1 MRKVL
6 MTAFHF
12 PPQFGSSGVQRTL
25 RFVQDLPDSGWQ
37 PLVVTAHERA
47 YPCINDELRAEV
59 PTDLVLRRAF
69 ALDASRHLAV
79 AGRYFLRTAL
89 PDRWSSWQI
98 DGVRQG
104 LALVRAHQAEVVWS
118 TFPIASAHVIAG
130 RVAQRAGL
138 PWVADF
144 RDPMLA
150 PGYTMHPATQRSWQ
164 AIEAH
169 TVAQAAA
176 CVFTTSGSRRLYA
189 ERYPA
194 FAHKLHVIENGYDE
208 RSFTGLVPTRRPAG
222 APFVLLH
229 SGLMYPRERNPAGL
243 FRAVRQM
250 VDQDGLTPK
259 QLQLRFRAAVHSAEI
274 SAAATEAGVAAFVDL
289 QPAIP
294 YRSALQEM
302 LDADALLLIQGQQ
315 FNGQVPAKIYEY
327 LRAARP
333 IMGLI
338 HPDGAAADALRSCDR
353 YKCSAD
359 VDDTPGI
366 ASVLR
371 QLLHDERHGAL
382 RPLHPS
388 DAAPF
393 SRAQRA
399 TELAQLL
406 ATVAQR

>member
-37 PLVVTAHERA
+37 PLVLTAHERA
-47 YPCINDELRAEV
+47 YPSINDELRGEI
-59 PTDLVLRRAF
+59 PPDLVLRRAF

-79 AGRYFLRTAL
+79 AGRYLLRSAL
-89 PDRWSSWQI
+89 PDRWSSWQF
-98 DGVRQG
+98 DAVRQG
-104 LALVRAHQAEVVWS
+104 LALVRAHRPEVVWS
-118 TFPIASAHVIAG
+118 TFPIATAHVIAG

-150 PGYTMHPATQRSWQ
+150 PGYTMLPATQRSWQ

-208 RSFTGLVPTRRPAG
+208 KSFTGLVPAHRPPV

-229 SGLMYPRERNPAGL
+229 SGLMYPRERSPVGL

-250 VDQDGLTPK
+250 SDQDGLTPT
-259 QLQLRFRAAVHSAEI
+259 QLQLRFRAPVHAAEI
-274 SAAATEAGVAAFVDL
+274 SAAAAEAGVAGFVDL
-289 QPAIP
+289 QPPVP
-294 YRSALQEM
+294 YRQALQEM
-302 LDADALLLIQGQQ
+302 LDADALLLIQGRQY
-315 FNGQVPAKIYEY
+315 NDQVPAKLYEY

-333 IMGLI
+333 ILALV
-338 HPDGAAADALRSCDR
+338 HPEGATAEALRGCDR
-353 YKCSAD
+353 DPFGAD
-359 VDDTPGI
+359 VDDVPGI
-366 ASVLR
+366 ASSLR
-371 QLLHDERHGAL
+371 QLLNDARHGTQ
-382 RPLHPS
+382 RPLNPS
-388 DAAPF
+388 AAAPF
-393 SRAQRA
+393 SRARRA

-406 ATVAQR
+406 STVALR